1 MKRLKQLSVLLLLL
15 LSIAFDIKAQNIG
28 EENCNTD
35 ISVTKASNVPTEFW
49 GAVSYNINDPA
60 VIVDMN
66 ISLSP
71 YEHLQINNG
80 ILSSC
85 MINGGHLRLT
95 ISRDDFMRHIYE
107 QYKEQGYWD
116 LLVDVA
122 GMASDPWGSKV
133 PVIIKYGIIRIIF
146 S

>member
-60 VIVDMN
+60 VVIDMN
-66 ISLSP
+66 ISLAS
-71 YEHLQINNG
+71 YEHLQIFNG

-85 MINGGHLRLT
+85 EINGGHLHIT
-95 ISRDDFMRHIYE
+95 ISQDNFMDHIYKR
-107 QYKEQGYWD
+107 YKDQGYWD

-122 GMASDPWGSKV
+122 YMANTPFGANV
-133 PVIIKYGIIRIIF
+133 PVVTRCGIIRVIF